1 MVTKILGRREESLL
15 TNTWSQMMPR
25 GRLTKVDVEAKIY
38 KMFRELDQEQGEKGL
53 AYKYLHKV
61 LDVLEEYSN

>member
-1 MVTKILGRREESLL
+1 
-15 TNTWSQMMPR
+15 MPR
-25 GRLTKVDVEAKIY
+25 GRLTKIDVEAKIY
-38 KMFRELDQEQGEKGL
+38 KMVQELDQEHGEKGL

>member
-1 MVTKILGRREESLL
+1 
-15 TNTWSQMMPR
+15 MMPR
-25 GRLTKVDVEAKIY
+25 GRLTKIDVEAKIY
-38 KMFRELDQEQGEKGL
+38 KMFQELDMEQGEKAL

>member
-1 MVTKILGRREESLL
+1 
-15 TNTWSQMMPR
+15 MPR

-38 KMFRELDQEQGEKGL
+38 KMFQELDMEQGEKAL

-61 LDVLEEYSN
+61 LDVLEEYSS